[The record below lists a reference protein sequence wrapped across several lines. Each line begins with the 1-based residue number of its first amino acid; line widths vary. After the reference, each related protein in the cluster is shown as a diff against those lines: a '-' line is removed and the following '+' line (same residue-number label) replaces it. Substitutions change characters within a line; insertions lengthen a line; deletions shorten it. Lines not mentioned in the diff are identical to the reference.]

1 MNKKNPRRATD
12 KLRPIVRTLRELL
25 ADVESRFGDTARGGG
40 TCFDFH
46 LGRFPNGW
54 EFTVVNDWHK
64 WMDAGRRHQFGRFPT
79 PEAAVTAFLEY
90 VQVERINPAGLTHER

>member
-1 MNKKNPRRATD
+1 MKKSPRACRKQD
-12 KLRPIVRTLRELL
+12 QVVRTLRELL
-25 ADVESRFGDTARGGG
+25 ADAEARFGDTARAGA

-79 PEAAVTAFLEY
+79 PEAAVSAFLEY
-90 VQVERINPAGLTHER
+90 VQVERINPAGLTYER